1 MQSKKRKI
9 FIINIIWFHYS
20 QKVLK
25 KNKMERERPKPSG
38 SSGGLSGTGGAI
50 PVRNEKGILNY

>member
-1 MQSKKRKI
+1 
-9 FIINIIWFHYS
+9 
-20 QKVLK
+20 
-25 KNKMERERPKPSG
+25 MERERPKPSG